1 MSCVFPKWPI
11 KSEENWNV
19 SDVIVLKFGG
29 AAVSTPESFA
39 TVADIIIARQA
50 HYQNVAV
57 VVSAMGDTTDELLAL
72 AHKVN
77 PNPPR
82 RELDML
88 VSVGER
94 ISTALLSMA
103 LAAKGKEALS
113 LTGSQS
119 GIITSNNHF
128 DAEVVEVRPKRILG
142 AFAEGKVAIVAGFQG
157 MSLAGD
163 ITTLGRGGSDV
174 TAVALAGALGAKHVE
189 FFKDVGGVYDRDPK
203 RFPNEAHLLKELS
216 YAQAFQ
222 LMSSGAQVLH
232 SRCVMLAEKHNVA
245 LHVLPISAV
254 CEEGAGSII
263 R

>member
-1 MSCVFPKWPI
+1 MD
-11 KSEENWNV
+11 N
-19 SDVIVLKFGG
+19 VIVLKFGG
-29 AAVSTPESFA
+29 AAVSTPEDFA

-50 HYQNVAV
+50 QYQNIAV
-57 VVSAMGDTTDELLAL
+57 VVSAMGNTTDELLAL
-72 AHKVN
+72 AHRVN

-94 ISTALLSMA
+94 MSTALLAMA
-103 LAAKGKEALS
+103 LAAKGKDALS

-128 DAEVVEVRPKRILG
+128 DAEVVEVRPKRILET
-142 AFAEGKVAIVAGFQG
+142 FSQHKVVIVAGFQG

-174 TAVALAGALGAKHVE
+174 TAVALAGVLGAKQVE
-189 FFKDVGGVYDRDPK
+189 FFKDVGGVYNKDPK
-203 RFPNEAHLLKELS
+203 KFPHEAKLLKELS
-216 YAQAFQ
+216 YAHAFQ

-232 SRCVMLAEKHNVA
+232 SRCVTLAEKYGVE
-245 LHVLPISAV
+245 LHVLPISAA
-254 CEEGAGSII
+254 CTAAEGSVI